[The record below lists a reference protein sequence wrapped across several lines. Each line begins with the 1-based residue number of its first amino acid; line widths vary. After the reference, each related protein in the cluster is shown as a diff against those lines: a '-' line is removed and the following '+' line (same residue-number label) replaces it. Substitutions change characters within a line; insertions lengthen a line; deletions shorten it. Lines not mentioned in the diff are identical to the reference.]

1 MANQNVQYE
10 DREEALRQVQGELVE
25 AILHTEDHYPWNP
38 TDPETEAYFV
48 ELESNFYLEL
58 EQNEQEIA
66 EATQNLFNQ
75 LQGCWTATIP
85 SVDDKLQ
92 SSLKEK
98 FQALVPQERLE
109 AIARAARQVFST
121 NMSLADQL
129 VLCVKPLL
137 SNWAE
142 DDLLVLA
149 RPWAYA
155 MRSNSKPAKEGI
167 PGWVRTV
174 EWQNLSPVEQAR
186 LSLAV
191 AHSAIVEL
199 NQEQGKPEQP

>member
-10 DREEALRQVQGELVE
+10 DREEALRQVQGELLE
-25 AILHTEDHYPWNP
+25 ALLNPEDYYPWNP
-38 TDPETEAYFV
+38 ADPETETYFV
-48 ELESNFYLEL
+48 ELESNFDLEL
-58 EQNEQEIA
+58 EQNEQEIS
-66 EATQNLFNQ
+66 EATQSLFGQ
-75 LQGCWTATIP
+75 LQRCWTPAVP
-85 SVDDKLQ
+85 SVDEQLQ
-92 SSLKEK
+92 SSLAEK

-109 AIARAARQVFST
+109 AIANAARRVFST
-121 NMSLADQL
+121 NVSLADQL

-155 MRSNSKPAKEGI
+155 MRSTSETAKEGI

-199 NQEQGKPEQP
+199 NKEQGKPEQP